1 MKNQNKLEI
10 IGFIILAIGGVLFL
24 IDNFLNLEF
33 LDPILEFR
41 EIILYFGLAI
51 WALGLMQNE
60 EKEIAG
66 YVLGGINPKEKVGW
80 ILALATEKR
89 FRKQGIGLKLV
100 SAVIKKINELDISS
114 IILTTEPDSPAVD
127 FYKRI
132 GFEIIKN
139 DSNYYG
145 DNSQRVLMELKQK
158 PNKGTFDINLQNE

>member
-1 MKNQNKLEI
+1 MEISIRPVTLSELEI
-10 IGFIILAIGGVLFL
+10 IYKIEENVFSPMNYPLFVIRQYYDL
-24 IDNFLNLEF
+24 FSDYFLVAE
-33 LDPILEFR
+33 
-41 EIILYFGLAI
+41 
-51 WALGLMQNE
+51 NE

-100 SAVIKKINELDISS
+100 STVIKKINELDIGS

-127 FYKRI
+127 FYKKI

-145 DNSQRVLMELKQK
+145 GNSQRVLMELK
-158 PNKGTFDINLQNE
+158 

>member
-1 MKNQNKLEI
+1 MEISIREVTLPELETI
-10 IGFIILAIGGVLFL
+10 YKIEENVFSPMNYPLFVIRQYFDL
-24 IDNFLNLEF
+24 FSDYFLVAE
-33 LDPILEFR
+33 
-41 EIILYFGLAI
+41 
-51 WALGLMQNE
+51 NE